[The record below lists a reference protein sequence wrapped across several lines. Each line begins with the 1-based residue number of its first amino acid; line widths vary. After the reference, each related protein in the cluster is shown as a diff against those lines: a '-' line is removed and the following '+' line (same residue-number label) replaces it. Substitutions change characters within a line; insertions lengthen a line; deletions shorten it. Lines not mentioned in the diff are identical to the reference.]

1 MALPQIGYPTYEL
14 ELPST
19 GKSLKYRPFT
29 VKEEKVLL
37 LALESEPSSG
47 EDKSD
52 WEKEVKTAVKTLIK
66 NCLLTRTKV
75 EDLPSF
81 DLEYIFLK
89 IRSVSISDEIKINV
103 TCKDDQT
110 TVVPVKVNIEEVKV
124 VKPDGHSNKIMMT
137 DTTGIVMKYPS
148 LDRFVESEFIGKNIR
163 EDEILEFIA
172 CHIDNIFDEEEIYD
186 SSSTSKKE
194 LIDWVESLTTQ
205 QFEKIQKFYVT
216 MPKLQY
222 EFTVKNPNTGVESE
236 YTIEGMSSFF
246 A

>member
-246 A
+246 V

>member
-52 WEKEVKTAVKTLIK
+52 WEKEVKIAVKTLIK

-89 IRSVSISDEIKINV
+89 IRAVSISDEIKINV

-148 LDRFVESEFIGKNIR
+148 LDRFVESEFIGKNIK

-172 CHIDNIFDEEEIYD
+172 SHIDNIFDEEEIYD

>member
-19 GKSLKYRPFT
+19 GKSIKYRPFT

-37 LALESEPSSG
+37 LTLESEPSDT
-47 EDKSD
+47 EDKSE
-52 WEKEVKTAVKTLIK
+52 WEKEVKTAIKTLIK

-110 TVVPVKVNIEEVKV
+110 TVVPVVVNIDKVKV
-124 VKPDGHSNKIMMT
+124 VKPDGHTNKIMMT
-137 DTTGIVMKYPS
+137 DTTGIVMKYPG
-148 LDRFVESEFIGKNIR
+148 LDRFVENEFIGKNIK

-172 CHIDNIFDEEEIYD
+172 SHIDNIFDEEEIYD
-186 SSSTSKKE
+186 SASTPKKE

-205 QFEKIQKFYVT
+205 QFEKIQKFYLT

-222 EFTVKNPNTGVESE
+222 QFTIKNPNTDVESE
-236 YTIEGMSSFF
+236 YTVEGMSSFF

>member
-47 EDKSD
+47 DDKSD